1 MTIYSDARMKMK
13 LTLPFAVSAQNRVKD
28 FTEEMEMA
36 AILYNAESNRQKGE
50 GLILKKPDEKLVFI
64 TKATYPIWLVPWTK
78 GTLVFD
84 GLGATKRAIHYDT
97 MPDISAF
104 NKDIMENAKTT
115 EAYATALIRNSTY
128 FEHFT
133 ATEEK
138 TVDNLIAT
146 PDFLQDFSIYLSK
159 AESTQ
164 KPLIT
169 RAVLSSIIEQSEIS
183 SSIQELAWLVTKL
196 HEDVESIDV
205 SMKLLSKT
213 TREKTRA
220 LREEIREIRR
230 KHDRQTAK
238 VKPRVRSKTRQIQEK
253 YDKTI
258 TRASRQL
265 EKRLQLLNKNRAKQE
280 KMRRHL
286 ITEANRCKMRIARCK
301 KHKKKRNATLWNAR
315 LERIEKRLSPLAN
328 NVKNLDESMRNLEAT
343 KTQRLSQL
351 RLECDKAREKS
362 ATILRDLAAS
372 REAEI
377 KMKQQK
383 AASLEQDT
391 AQIINQMKEMA
402 KSRKAALSEI
412 DNVNMPTRK
421 RTGALVYLPFYLARY
436 EKEGNQRYII
446 YPPSIVGDM
455 DILTKMK
462 GALGAAKMNAFL
474 QPRSKAITTFLN
486 QLIPLLQQNPMLEKE
501 VTEAGIQESLLRI
514 KELRLGVKRGLEELE
529 NEQWISRD
537 EVENFS
543 KILYIYA

>member
-1 MTIYSDARMKMK
+1 MTDYSDARMKMK
-13 LTLPFAVSAQNRVKD
+13 LTLPFAVSAQNRIKD

-50 GLILKKPDEKLVFI
+50 GYILKKPDEKLVFI
-64 TKATYPIWLVPWTK
+64 TKAAYPIYLVPWTK
-78 GTLVFD
+78 GTLAFD
-84 GLGATKRAIHYDT
+84 GLGTTKHALSYDT
-97 MPDISAF
+97 LPDISAF
-104 NKDIMENAKTT
+104 NKDIMENARTT
-115 EAYATALIRNSTY
+115 EAYSTALVRNSNY
-128 FEHFT
+128 FENFT
-133 ATEEK
+133 AREEK
-138 TVDNLIAT
+138 TIDNLIAT

-183 SSIQELAWLVTKL
+183 ASIQELAWLVTKL
-196 HEDVESIDV
+196 REDVESIDV
-205 SMKLLSKT
+205 SMRLLSKT
-213 TREKTRA
+213 TREKTQTI
-220 LREEIREIRR
+220 REEIRENRR
-230 KHDRQTAK
+230 KYDRQAAK
-238 VKPRVRSKTRQIQEK
+238 AKPTVTRKTRQIQEK
-253 YDKTI
+253 YNKGI
-258 TRASRQL
+258 ARASKGFERRLQRL
-265 EKRLQLLNKNRAKQE
+265 NESRAKYGKMRKHLTTEMNRCKTKVARCRKHNKKRNLALWNLRLKRTEKRLAPLSNNIKN
-280 KMRRHL
+280 
-286 ITEANRCKMRIARCK
+286 I
-301 KHKKKRNATLWNAR
+301 
-315 LERIEKRLSPLAN
+315 
-328 NVKNLDESMRNLEAT
+328 DENIRNLETA
-343 KTQRLSQL
+343 KTQKTSQL
-351 RLECDKAREKS
+351 RLECDTAREKA
-362 ATILRDLAAS
+362 ATILRELAAS
-372 REAEI
+372 QEAEV

-383 AASLEQDT
+383 IASLEQDT
-391 AQIINQMKEMA
+391 ARIINQMKEMA
-402 KSRKAALSEI
+402 KSKKAALNEI

-436 EKEGNQRYII
+436 EKEGIQRYVI

-462 GALGAAKMNAFL
+462 GALGAAKMKAFL

-486 QLIPLLQQNPMLEKE
+486 QLVPLLQQNPMLEKE

>member
-1 MTIYSDARMKMK
+1 MTNFSDAKMKMK

-50 GLILKKPDEKLVFI
+50 GIILKKPDEKLVFI
-64 TKATYPIWLVPWTK
+64 TKAAYPLWLVPWTK
-78 GTLVFD
+78 GTLAFD
-84 GLGATKRAIHYDT
+84 GLGATKHAMFYDT
-97 MPDISAF
+97 LPDISAF
-104 NKDIMENAKTT
+104 NKDTMENARTT
-115 EAYATALIRNSTY
+115 EAYSVALVRNSQY

-133 ATEEK
+133 AREEK
-138 TVDNLIAT
+138 TIDNLIAI

-169 RAVLSSIIEQSEIS
+169 RAVLSFLIEQSEIS
-183 SSIQELAWLVTKL
+183 ASIQELAWLMTKL
-196 HEDVESIDV
+196 REDVESIDV
-205 SMKLLSKT
+205 SMNLLSKT
-213 TREKTRA
+213 TREKTRT
-220 LREEIREIRR
+220 IREDIRETRR
-230 KHDRQTAK
+230 KYNKHAAK
-238 VKPRVRSKTRQIQEK
+238 AKPRVIGKTRQIQEK
-253 YDKTI
+253 YNNRI
-258 TRASRQL
+258 ARASRGY
-265 EKRLQLLNKNRAKQE
+265 ERRLQLLNKNRAKHE
-280 KMRRHL
+280 KMRKHL
-286 ITEANRCKMRIARCK
+286 TTEVNRCKMRIARCK
-301 KHKKKRNATLWNAR
+301 KHKRKRNVALWNSR
-315 LERIEKRLSPLAN
+315 LKRIEKRLSPLSN
-328 NVKNLDESMRNLEAT
+328 NIKNIDENIRNLETA
-343 KTQRLSQL
+343 KTQKTSQL
-351 RLECDKAREKS
+351 RLECDAAREK
-362 ATILRDLAAS
+362 AAAILRDLAAS

-383 AASLEQDT
+383 ATSLEQDT

-402 KSRKAALSEI
+402 KSKKAALNEI

-436 EKEGNQRYII
+436 EKEGNQRYVI

>member
-1 MTIYSDARMKMK
+1 MTNYSDAKMKMK

-50 GLILKKPDEKLVFI
+50 GIILKKPDEKLVFI
-64 TKATYPIWLVPWTK
+64 TKAAYPIWLVPWTK
-78 GTLVFD
+78 GTLAFD
-84 GLGATKRAIHYDT
+84 GLGATKHAMFYDT
-97 MPDISAF
+97 LPDVSAF
-104 NKDIMENAKTT
+104 NKDIMENARTT
-115 EAYATALIRNSTY
+115 EAYSVALVRNSHY

-133 ATEEK
+133 AREEK
-138 TVDNLIAT
+138 TIDSLIAT

-169 RAVLSSIIEQSEIS
+169 RAILASIIEQSEIS
-183 SSIQELAWLVTKL
+183 ASIQELAWLMTKL
-196 HEDVESIDV
+196 REDVDNIDA
-205 SMKLLSKT
+205 SMKLLFKIT
-213 TREKTRA
+213 KEKIQTI
-220 LREEIREIRR
+220 REEITGIRR
-230 KHDRQTAK
+230 KYDKQTSK
-238 VKPRVRSKTRQIQEK
+238 VGPRVRSKTRQIQGR
-253 YDKTI
+253 YDRTI
-258 TRASRQL
+258 TRASRQF
-265 EKRLQLLNKNRAKQE
+265 EKRFKLLSKNRAKLE
-280 KMRRHL
+280 KMRKHL
-286 ITEANRCKMRIARCK
+286 TTEVNRCKMRVARCK
-301 KHKKKRNATLWNAR
+301 KHKKKRNMTLWNSR
-315 LERIEKRLSPLAN
+315 LKRIEKRLSPLAN
-328 NVKNLDESMRNLEAT
+328 NIRNIDENIRKLETA
-343 KTQRLSQL
+343 KTQRISQL
-351 RLECDKAREKS
+351 RLECDTAREKT

-383 AASLEQDT
+383 ATSLEQDT

-402 KSRKAALSEI
+402 KSKKAALSEI

-436 EKEGNQRYII
+436 EKEGTQRYVI

-474 QPRSKAITTFLN
+474 QPCSKAITTFLN
-486 QLIPLLQQNPMLEKE
+486 QLIPVLQQNPMLEKE

-529 NEQWISRD
+529 NEQWISKD

>member
-205 SMKLLSKT
+205 TMKLLSKT
-213 TREKTRA
+213 TRQKTRA

>member
-1 MTIYSDARMKMK
+1 MTSYSDPKMKMR
-13 LTLPFAVSAQNRVKD
+13 LTLPFAVSAQNRVKE

-50 GLILKKPDEKLVFI
+50 GIILKKPDEKLVFI
-64 TKATYPIWLVPWTK
+64 TKATYPLWLIPWTK
-78 GTLVFD
+78 GTLAFD
-84 GLGATKRAIHYDT
+84 GLGATKHAMSYDT
-97 MPDISAF
+97 LPDLGAF
-104 NKDIMENAKTT
+104 NKDIMENSATT
-115 EAYATALIRNSTY
+115 EAYSVALVRNSQY
-128 FEHFT
+128 FERFT
-133 ATEEK
+133 AREEK

-169 RAVLSSIIEQSEIS
+169 RAVLSSIIEQSDIS

-205 SMKLLSKT
+205 TMKLLSKT

-220 LREEIREIRR
+220 IREDIREIRK
-230 KHDRQTAK
+230 KHDKQTAK
-238 VKPRVRSKTRQIQEK
+238 VKPKVRNKTRQIQEK

-258 TRASRQL
+258 TRASKQF
-265 EKRLQLLNKNRAKQE
+265 EKRLQLLNKNRAKHE

-286 ITEANRCKMRIARCK
+286 ITEANKCKMRIARCK
-301 KHKKKRNATLWNAR
+301 KHKKKRNVTLWNSR
-315 LERIEKRLSPLAN
+315 LERIEKRLSPLAG
-328 NVKNLDESMRNLEAT
+328 NVKNLDENIRNLEAN

-351 RLECDKAREKS
+351 RLECDRAREK
-362 ATILRDLAAS
+362 AAAILRDLAAS

-383 AASLEQDT
+383 ITSLEQDT

-402 KSRKAALSEI
+402 KTKKSALQEI

-436 EKEGNQRYII
+436 EKEGKQRYVI

-486 QLIPLLQQNPMLEKE
+486 QLIPVLQQNPMLEKD

-514 KELRLGVKRGLEELE
+514 KELRLGVKKGLEELE
-529 NEQWISRD
+529 NEQWISKD

>member
-1 MTIYSDARMKMK
+1 MANYSDAKMKMK

-50 GLILKKPDEKLVFI
+50 GIILKKPDEKLVFI
-64 TKATYPIWLVPWTK
+64 TKAAYPLWLIPWTK
-78 GTLVFD
+78 GTLAFD
-84 GLGATKRAIHYDT
+84 GLGATKHAMSYDT
-97 MPDISAF
+97 LPDLGAF
-104 NKDIMENAKTT
+104 NKDIMENSSTT
-115 EAYATALIRNSTY
+115 EAYSVALVRNSQY
-128 FEHFT
+128 FERFT
-133 ATEEK
+133 AREEK

-146 PDFLQDFSIYLSK
+146 PDFLQDFSVYLSK
-159 AESTQ
+159 AESPQ

-169 RAVLSSIIEQSEIS
+169 RAVLSSIIEQSDIS

-196 HEDVESIDV
+196 REDVEGIDIT
-205 SMKLLSKT
+205 MKLLSKT
-213 TREKTRA
+213 TKEKTRA
-220 LREEIREIRR
+220 VREEIREIRR
-230 KHDRQTAK
+230 KHDRRTAK

-253 YDKTI
+253 YDRTI
-258 TRASRQL
+258 TRASRQF
-265 EKRLQLLNKNRAKQE
+265 EKRLQLLNRNRAKQE
-280 KMRRHL
+280 KMRKHL

-301 KHKKKRNATLWNAR
+301 KHKKKRNVALWNSR
-315 LERIEKRLSPLAN
+315 LERIERRLSPLAN
-328 NVKNLDESMRNLEAT
+328 NVKNLDENIRNLETT

-351 RLECDKAREKS
+351 RLECDRAREK
-362 ATILRDLAAS
+362 AAAILRDLAAS

-383 AASLEQDT
+383 ITSLEQDT
-391 AQIINQMKEMA
+391 AQIINQMKEME
-402 KSRKAALSEI
+402 KTKKTALQEI

-436 EKEGNQRYII
+436 EKEGNQRYVI

-455 DILTKMK
+455 DILTRMK

-486 QLIPLLQQNPMLEKE
+486 QLVPLLQQNPMLEKE

-514 KELRLGVKRGLEELE
+514 KELRLGVKKGLEELE
-529 NEQWISRD
+529 NEQWISKD

>member
-1 MTIYSDARMKMK
+1 MTNYPDAKTKSK

-50 GLILKKPDEKLVFI
+50 GIILKKPDEKLVFI
-64 TKATYPIWLVPWTK
+64 TKAAYPLWLVPWTK
-78 GTLVFD
+78 GTLAFD
-84 GLGATKRAIHYDT
+84 GLDATKHAMSYDKL
-97 MPDISAF
+97 PDINAF
-104 NKDIMENAKTT
+104 NKDIMENAETT

-133 ATEEK
+133 AKEEK
-138 TVDNLIAT
+138 TIDNLIAT

-159 AESTQ
+159 AENTQ
-164 KPLIT
+164 KPLST

-183 SSIQELAWLVTKL
+183 SSIQELAWLLTKL
-196 HEDVESIDV
+196 REDVESIDV
-205 SMKLLSKT
+205 TMKLLSKT
-213 TREKTRA
+213 TREKTQA
-220 LREEIREIRR
+220 IREEIREIRR

-253 YDKTI
+253 YDRTI
-258 TRASRQL
+258 TRASRQF
-265 EKRLQLLNKNRAKQE
+265 EKRLQLLNKNRAKLE

-301 KHKKKRNATLWNAR
+301 KHKKKRNVALWNSR

-328 NVKNLDESMRNLEAT
+328 NVKNLGENIRNIEAT

-351 RLECDKAREKS
+351 RLECDRAREK
-362 ATILRDLAAS
+362 AAAILRDLAAS

-383 AASLEQDT
+383 TTSLEQDT

-402 KSRKAALSEI
+402 KTKKAALQEI
-412 DNVNMPTRK
+412 DNVNMPIRK

-436 EKEGNQRYII
+436 EKEGNQRYVI

-486 QLIPLLQQNPMLEKE
+486 QLIPLLHQNPMLEKE
-501 VTEAGIQESLLRI
+501 VTETGIQESLLRI
-514 KELRLGVKRGLEELE
+514 KELRLGVKKGLEELE
-529 NEQWISRD
+529 NEQWISKD